1 MNRMLTC
8 REVEEF
14 MLDYLDGELPLAQR
28 MAFQMHV
35 LFCSECKAYI
45 RKYKTAMALG
55 KKVFDDAD
63 RDASE
68 ELPADLV
75 DAIVAARRRQRGP
88 GSY

>member
-1 MNRMLTC
+1 MKRMLTC

-14 MLDYLDGELPLAQR
+14 LLAYLDGELPMAQR

-55 KKVFDDAD
+55 KTVFQDAD
-63 RDASE
+63 GDATE
-68 ELPADLV
+68 EIPEDMIKGIL
-75 DAIVAARRRQRGP
+75 AARRLQRP
-88 GSY
+88 D